1 MKPKWS
7 KLSHK
12 SVLVSR
18 GGFSQSTKCQEY
30 LQQDFF
36 PSLAMALTTRLVF
49 ASLPG
54 IRTILGH
61 PPSPPCRAAQGVKT
75 CWRSGQAGG
84 GDWEAITT

>member
-18 GGFSQSTKCQEY
+18 GEFSQSTKCQEY

-36 PSLAMALTTRLVF
+36 PALAMALTTRLVF

-54 IRTILGH
+54 IRTILG
-61 PPSPPCRAAQGVKT
+61 PLPLLPVELAV
-75 CWRSGQAGG
+75 
-84 GDWEAITT
+84 E